1 MKIAYC
7 IPSMYNPGGM
17 ERVLTQKVNYLS
29 SVYNYDITIL
39 TTEQNGKP
47 FYFPLNKEINKIDFN
62 LNFDDHYQKN
72 IFVKTFIHLKKLK
85 EYKNRLEHFLKMNNI
100 NLCVSLCGKEIDFL
114 TSLKDSS
121 IKIAELHFAKNYRKQ
136 FIMSIKNGLFW
147 KSIGVFRSK
156 QFEHNTKKLHKL
168 VVLTKSDEQEW
179 KKTHSNIAQIYN
191 PCSIS
196 TPLYSTLE
204 NKRAIAIG
212 RLDAQKGFDNLI
224 ESWALVAKRFPDWTL
239 DIFCK
244 GEQKEMF
251 DKMIIENQLENIIF
265 LKGVTNDVQKE
276 FLDASLCVM
285 TSRYEGFGLVLLEAM
300 TCGVPCVSFDCEFG
314 PNEIIKDDHNGF
326 LVPVANVKLL
336 ADKICLLIENRKLRI
351 NMGNKAKESANKFN
365 LNSIMTEWNGLFE
378 NALKKSNS
386 STFKEKKR

>member
-1 MKIAYC
+1 M
-7 IPSMYNPGGM
+7 
-17 ERVLTQKVNYLS
+17 
-29 SVYNYDITIL
+29 
-39 TTEQNGKP
+39 
-47 FYFPLNKEINKIDFN
+47 
-62 LNFDDHYQKN
+62 
-72 IFVKTFIHLKKLK
+72 
-85 EYKNRLEHFLKMNNI
+85 LEHFLKMNNI

-147 KSIGVFRSK
+147 KSVGVFRSK
-156 QFEHNTKKLHKL
+156 QFEYNTKKLHKL

-179 KKTHSNIAQIYN
+179 KKTHSNIVQIYN
-191 PCSIS
+191 PCSIF

-212 RLDAQKGFDNLI
+212 RLDAQKGFDYLI
-224 ESWALVAKRFPDWTL
+224 DAWVFVAKRFPDWTL
-239 DIFCK
+239 DIFGK
-244 GEQKEMF
+244 GEQKKMF
-251 DKMIIENQLENIIF
+251 EKMIIENQLENIIF

-314 PNEIIKDDHNGF
+314 PNEIIKDDHDGF

-336 ADKICLLIENRKLRI
+336 ADKICLLIENQKLRTC
-351 NMGNKAKESANKFN
+351 MGKKAKESVNKFH
-365 LNSIMTEWNGLFE
+365 LNSIMTEWIDLFE
-378 NALKKSNS
+378 NSLKEGNS
-386 STFKEKKR
+386 STLKEKKR

>member
-1 MKIAYC
+1 
-7 IPSMYNPGGM
+7 
-17 ERVLTQKVNYLS
+17 
-29 SVYNYDITIL
+29 
-39 TTEQNGKP
+39 
-47 FYFPLNKEINKIDFN
+47 
-62 LNFDDHYQKN
+62 
-72 IFVKTFIHLKKLK
+72 
-85 EYKNRLEHFLKMNNI
+85 
-100 NLCVSLCGKEIDFL
+100 
-114 TSLKDSS
+114 
-121 IKIAELHFAKNYRKQ
+121 
-136 FIMSIKNGLFW
+136 
-147 KSIGVFRSK
+147 
-156 QFEHNTKKLHKL
+156 
-168 VVLTKSDEQEW
+168 
-179 KKTHSNIAQIYN
+179 
-191 PCSIS
+191 
-196 TPLYSTLE
+196 
-204 NKRAIAIG
+204 
-212 RLDAQKGFDNLI
+212 
-224 ESWALVAKRFPDWTL
+224 
-239 DIFCK
+239 
-244 GEQKEMF
+244 
-251 DKMIIENQLENIIF
+251 MIIENQLENIIF